1 MATGIDLLMLN
12 MLVLLLSTPRG
23 LGAARFDGVRD
34 ATRVE
39 LTRLN
44 VTGGTDVRRD

>member
-23 LGAARFDGVRD
+23 LGAAP
-34 ATRVE
+34 
-39 LTRLN
+39 L
-44 VTGGTDVRRD
+44 RRRA